1 MNKMKYEVK
10 SYYKSIHEVN
20 FDKLKKMG
28 IKLIIIDL
36 DNTLGTVKER
46 VISKEKEDLILELK
60 KDFTVVVASNNSRI
74 RVSLFLHGICDY
86 ICLALKP
93 SKRLYRIIKRRYHL
107 DSKDCAI
114 IGDQFVTDIR
124 LGNKVGFYT
133 ILVDPIGKDGKVSFF
148 NRLIEKR
155 IKDKIQFK
163 DGEYFEKD

>member
-1 MNKMKYEVK
+1 MNRMKYEVK
-10 SYYKSIHEVN
+10 SYYKSIHEIN
-20 FDKLKKMG
+20 FNRLKEKG
-28 IKLIIIDL
+28 IKVLIIDL
-36 DNTLGTVKER
+36 DNTLGTVKEK
-46 VISKEKEDLILELK
+46 VISNEKEQLIKELK
-60 KDFTVVVASNNSRI
+60 KDFTIVVASNNNRI

-93 SKRLYRIIKRRYHL
+93 TKRLYRIVKKRYNVL
-107 DSKDCAI
+107 SKDCAI

>member
-1 MNKMKYEVK
+1 MNRMKYEVK
-10 SYYKSIHEVN
+10 SYYKSINDIN
-20 FDKLKKMG
+20 FNRLKEKG
-28 IKLIIIDL
+28 IKLLIIDL
-36 DNTLGTVKER
+36 DNTLGTVKEK
-46 VISKEKEDLILELK
+46 VISKEKEKLIKDLK
-60 KDFTVVVASNNSRI
+60 KDFIVVVASNNSRI

-93 SKRLYRIIKRRYHL
+93 TKRLYRKVKKRYHL
-107 DSKDCAI
+107 EGKDCAI

-133 ILVDPIGKDGKVSFF
+133 ILVDPIGKDGKVSFV
-148 NRLIEKR
+148 NRLIEKK

>member
-1 MNKMKYEVK
+1 MNRMKYEVK
-10 SYYKSIHEVN
+10 SYYKSIHDIN
-20 FDKLKKMG
+20 YKRLKEKG
-28 IKLIIIDL
+28 IKLLIIDL
-36 DNTLGTVKER
+36 DNTLGTVKEK
-46 VISKEKEDLILELK
+46 VISKEKEKLIKDLK
-60 KDFTVVVASNNSRI
+60 KDFTIVVASNNSRM

-93 SKRLYRIIKRRYHL
+93 TKRLYRKVKKRYNL
-107 DSKDCAI
+107 EGKDCAI

-133 ILVDPIGKDGKVSFF
+133 ILVDPIGQDGKVSFV

-163 DGEYFEKD
+163 DGEYFEED

>member
-1 MNKMKYEVK
+1 M
-10 SYYKSIHEVN
+10 
-20 FDKLKKMG
+20 
-28 IKLIIIDL
+28 IIDL
-36 DNTLGTVKER
+36 DNTLGTVKEK
-46 VISKEKEDLILELK
+46 VISKEKEKLIKDLK
-60 KDFTVVVASNNSRI
+60 KDFIVVVASNNSRI

-93 SKRLYRIIKRRYHL
+93 TKRLYRIIKRRYHL
-107 DSKDCAI
+107 EGKYCAI

-133 ILVDPIGKDGKVSFF
+133 ILVDPIGKDGKVSFV
-148 NRLIEKR
+148 NRLIEKK

>member
-1 MNKMKYEVK
+1 MNRMKYEVK
-10 SYYKSIHEVN
+10 SYYKSINDIN
-20 FDKLKKMG
+20 FNRLKEKG
-28 IKLIIIDL
+28 IKLLIIDL
-36 DNTLGTVKER
+36 DNTLGTVKEK
-46 VISKEKEDLILELK
+46 VISKEKEKLIKDLK
-60 KDFTVVVASNNSRI
+60 KDFIVVVASNNSRF
-74 RVSLFLHGICDY
+74 RVSLFLNGICDY

-93 SKRLYRIIKRRYHL
+93 TKRLYRIVKKKYNVN
-107 DSKDCAI
+107 SGDCAI

-133 ILVDPIGKDGKVSFF
+133 ILVDPIGKDGKVSFV